1 LKCPRNDQESEREP
15 SNLLNLKYISPKHI
29 LVIRLSAM
37 GDVAMVIPVLRALI
51 EQNPQ
56 LKITVLTRQ
65 FFFPFFRD
73 LPNVSLFS
81 FDAKGKH
88 KGVFG
93 LFKLSKEL
101 KALGIDAVADLH
113 NVLRSNIL
121 KLFFFGTP
129 FVQIDKGRT
138 EKKALISGERFQQLK
153 TTHQRY
159 ADVFIK
165 LGFNVDLSKPSF
177 PKPKKLSSKVSE
189 TLGHKTTKWIGIAP
203 FAAHES
209 KMYPLDLMKEIME
222 SLSKDYTII
231 LFGGGN
237 KETSILS
244 HFEYEFENV
253 MNISGK
259 FTLDEELDVISNLD
273 IMLSM
278 DSGNAHLAAMLGVK
292 VLTLWGVTHPFAGF
306 APFNQPDDYALIADK
321 HKFPRIPTSIYGNN
335 YPKGYEN
342 AAGSIFPKTIIDK
355 IISSI

>member
-1 LKCPRNDQESEREP
+1 
-15 SNLLNLKYISPKHI
+15 
-29 LVIRLSAM
+29 M
-37 GDVAMVIPVLRALI
+37 GDVAMTVPVLRALI

-81 FDAKGKH
+81 FAINGKH
-88 KGVFG
+88 NGVFG

-101 KALGIDAVADLH
+101 KVLGINAVADLH

-121 KLFFFGTP
+121 KFFFFGKP

-153 TTHQRY
+153 STHQRY
-159 ADVFIK
+159 AEVFIK
-165 LGFNVDLSKPSF
+165 LGFSLDLSNPSF

-189 TLGHKTTKWIGIAP
+189 ALGNKTTKWIGIAP
-203 FAAHES
+203 FAAYES
-209 KMYPLDLMKEIME
+209 KMYPLDLMKEIIE

-231 LFGGGN
+231 LFGGGT
-237 KETSILS
+237 KETSILN
-244 HFEYEFENV
+244 HFEYEFESV

-259 FTLDEELDVISNLD
+259 FTLDEELDVISNLS

-278 DSGNAHLAAMLGVK
+278 DSGNGHLAAMLGVK
-292 VLTLWGVTHPFAGF
+292 VVTIWGVTHPFAGF
-306 APFNQPDDYALIADK
+306 APFNQPEDYALTADRNQYPK
-321 HKFPRIPTSIYGNN
+321 IPTSVYGNK
-335 YPKGYEN
+335 YPQGYEN
-342 AAGSIFPKTIIDK
+342 AAGSISPKTIIEK
-355 IISSI
+355 IESIVG